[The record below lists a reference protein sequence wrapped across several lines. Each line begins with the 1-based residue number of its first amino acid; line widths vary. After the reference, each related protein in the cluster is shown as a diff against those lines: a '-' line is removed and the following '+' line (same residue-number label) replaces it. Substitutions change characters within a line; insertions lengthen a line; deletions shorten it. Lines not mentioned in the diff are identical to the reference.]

1 MRHNVGGKNLRLE
14 DDGALKERN
23 LRLVVLI
30 TVEHTSSLVRAS
42 ICELLL
48 EHSWKL
54 PTLITALPYL
64 STYVVRSVASLAVGL
79 GRTFLRTL
87 RWEGVFMTCW
97 TWLVYLMTSW

>member
-1 MRHNVGGKNLRLE
+1 MRHNVGGENLRFE
-14 DDGALKERN
+14 DDGALKERD
-23 LRLVVLI
+23 LRLVVMI
-30 TVEHTSSLVRAS
+30 TVEPTSSLVRAS

-79 GRTFLRTL
+79 GKTFLRTL
-87 RWEGVFMTCW
+87 RW
-97 TWLVYLMTSW
+97 